1 MSYYKYK
8 PRDPQVQ
15 VNWTEAASN
24 LTAVIQDE
32 VTLRNEKKSAIDE
45 ATREYQDQLN
55 NQPQGESTSIREW
68 GLKFGDQAQK
78 QMMMQE
84 QLLKSGMLNPNDYT
98 LMRQNLVDGTDQA
111 FSLMEHYQEVYANK
125 MERMKSQ
132 DIATSSQALEVWMME
147 NAEGFANFNNS
158 QLSINPETGKVTAAM
173 MRTNSETG
181 ERELTKDPNQF
192 VAVSSLQGQILTEYD
207 KFDVGAVS
215 SKFVEETGAW
225 TTVEKL
231 TGSRLKAGQLLTSID
246 PTSKTLTDVDRAA
259 LAKAYPG
266 EDMAS
271 IIDIYLSAEN
281 AAIDGIFGNP
291 YNLTSVLT
299 ENVVMADNG
308 KNYTFTF
315 DEAEANAKPE
325 MILMERQG
333 ERNVP
338 VFDVKRNKHAAEQ
351 EKAIRSFMR
360 VDIRNK
366 INKEEK
372 AVSVKDYNPPTYA
385 PVEPADERKEKRELE
400 KKMQSQKTWNSIKGQ
415 TAEQRLSSF
424 ANILGTERAQNAGLV
439 GINPSEDGLS
449 IEFVYIGANSEK
461 NRTIDISA
469 GISDEE
475 WANLGNEITGL
486 DNPEDAMSAGGFVVD
501 ENGNSIGY
509 NTEYIDGANR
519 KGNEQRFNS
528 ELSTFIKEGFPKSE
542 KGEPFLGQE
551 QDVVTKSLNDRY
563 GKYGLEATS
572 VGYAGGDTTRI
583 TIDGWSGD
591 STTDATFTMDSD
603 IYVDSTAYDVQ
614 EKFEKWFKEVMSK
627 TNRITQ
633 IAEGQGFTG
642 RNKNKNSS
650 GGGATY
656 GPCTDGKKPLLD
668 AQGKATA
675 TLANC

>member
-24 LTAVIQDE
+24 LTKVVEDE
-32 VTLRNEKKSAIDE
+32 KNLRIEKKTAIDD
-45 ATREYQDQLN
+45 ATREYQKQLN

-68 GLKFGDQAQK
+68 GLQFGDEAQK
-78 QMMMQE
+78 AMMMQE
-84 QLLKSGMLNPNDYT
+84 QLLKSGMLNPSQYT
-98 LMRQNLVDGTDQA
+98 QMRQNLVDGTDQA
-111 FSLMEHYQEVYANK
+111 FSLMENYQEVYANK

-158 QLSINPETGKVTAAM
+158 QLAINPETGKVTAAM
-173 MRTNSETG
+173 MRTNSESG
-181 ERELTKDPNQF
+181 ERELTQDPNQF

-207 KFDVGAVS
+207 KFDAGAVS
-215 SKFVEETGAW
+215 SKFVDETGAW

-231 TGSRLKAGQLLTSID
+231 TGSRLEAGQLLTSID

-291 YNLTSVLT
+291 YNLTSILT
-299 ENVVMADNG
+299 ENVVMTDGG

-315 DEAEANAKPE
+315 DEAQANANPE

-338 VFDVKRNKHAAEQ
+338 VFDKSRNKHAADQ
-351 EKAIRSFMR
+351 EKAIRSWMR

-372 AVSVKDYNPPTYA
+372 AVSVKDYNPPTYK
-385 PVEPADERKEKRELE
+385 PVPPADVRKEERELE
-400 KKMQSQKTWNSIKGQ
+400 QKQTAQKTWNSIKGQ
-415 TAEQRLSSF
+415 TADERVSSF
-424 ANILGTERAQNAGLV
+424 ANILGTQIAKNAGLV

-449 IEFVYIGANSEK
+449 IEFVYNAVNSER

-475 WANLGNEITGL
+475 WAIIGNEITGL
-486 DNPEDAMSAGGFVVD
+486 DNPEDAMAAGGFVTGTD
-501 ENGNSIGY
+501 GNSKAYNPKYIG
-509 NTEYIDGANR
+509 GANR
-519 KGNEQRFNS
+519 KGNEQRFNN
-528 ELSTFIKEGFPKSE
+528 ELSTFVKDGFPE
-542 KGEPFLGQE
+542 TGGEPFLGQE

-563 GKYGLEATS
+563 GDYGLEATS
-572 VGYAGGDTTRI
+572 VGYMGGDTTRI

-591 STTDATFTMDSD
+591 ANLPATFTMDSD
-603 IYVDSTAYDVQ
+603 IIVDSTALEVQ
-614 EKFEKWFKEVMSK
+614 EEFEKWFKAVMK
-627 TNRITQ
+627 RTNRITQ
-633 IAEGQGFTG
+633 IAESQGFTG
-642 RNKNKNSS
+642 RNKKASTT
-650 GGGATY
+650 GAGATY
-656 GPCTDGKKPLLD
+656 GPCTDGKKPLLNSR
-668 AQGKATA
+668 GEATA
-675 TLANC
+675 TLVNC

>member
-24 LTAVIQDE
+24 LTKVLSDE
-32 VTLRNEKKSAIDE
+32 VDFRNQQKAAIDE
-45 ATREYQDQLN
+45 ATREYQKQLN

-158 QLSINPETGKVTAAM
+158 QLAINPETGKVTAAM
-173 MRTNSETG
+173 MRTNSKTG

-192 VAVSSLQGQILTEYD
+192 VAVSALQGQILTEYD
-207 KFDVGAVS
+207 EFDVGAVS

-246 PTSKTLTDVDRAA
+246 PTSKTLTEADRAA

-308 KNYTFTF
+308 KNYTFTY
-315 DEAEANAKPE
+315 DEAEANLNPE

-338 VFDVKRNKHAAEQ
+338 VFDKSRNKHAVEQ
-351 EKAIRSFMR
+351 EKAIRAWMR

-372 AVSVKDYNPPTYA
+372 AVSVKDYNPPTYK
-385 PVEPADERKEKRELE
+385 PADPKDVRDDARDLE
-400 KKMQSQKTWNSIKGQ
+400 KKQNAQKTWNSIKGQ
-415 TAEQRLSSF
+415 TADERVASF
-424 ANILGTERAQNAGLV
+424 ANILGTQIAQNAGLV
-439 GINPSEDGLS
+439 GINPSEDGMS
-449 IEFVYIGANSEK
+449 IEFVYNAANSEG
-461 NRTIDISA
+461 NRTIDISE

-475 WANLGNEITGL
+475 WAIIGNEITGL
-486 DNPEDAMSAGGFVVD
+486 DNPEDAMAAGGFVTGTD
-501 ENGNSIGY
+501 GNSKAY
-509 NTEYIDGANR
+509 NPKYISGANR
-519 KGNEQRFNS
+519 KGNEQRFNN
-528 ELSTFIKEGFPKSE
+528 ELSTYIGKGFPRDDDDNS
-542 KGEPFLGQE
+542 FLKKE
-551 QDVVTKSLNDRY
+551 QKVVAERMNKLYS
-563 GKYGLEATS
+563 KYGLTATA
-572 VGYAGGDTTRI
+572 VGIAGDDNTLI
-583 TIDGWSGD
+583 TIDGWGGD
-591 STTDATFTMDSD
+591 GVTDKTFEMDSD
-603 IYVDSTAYDVQ
+603 FNTNANAIEVEEAFEEWFTA
-614 EKFEKWFKEVMSK
+614 VMKK
-627 TNRITQ
+627 TNKIAQ
-633 IAEGQGFTG
+633 IAKTEGFTG
-642 RNKNKNSS
+642 RNKKANSTEDDA
-650 GGGATY
+650 GF
-656 GPCTDGKKPLLD
+656 GPCEDGKKIEL
-668 AQGKATA
+668 ATG
-675 TLANC
+675 LPIDC